1 MLNDVVILM
10 AEDDEGHAYLVKRN
24 LERSGITN
32 QIEHFKNGEEILA
45 YLDTLENDPQN
56 NNKSYLILLDIRMPR
71 VDGIEVL
78 KKIKENPLLKTIPVI
93 MLTTT
98 NNPQEIKLCHSLGCS
113 NYITKPIEYDKF
125 VETIRRLGLF
135 MRIVEIPELQA
146 SS

>member
-1 MLNDVVILM
+1 MLNDVTILM

-24 LERSGITN
+24 LERAGITN
-32 QIEHFKNGEEILA
+32 PIEHFKNGEDILEF
-45 YLDTLENDPQN
+45 LESIREAINP
-56 NNKSYLILLDIRMPR
+56 KHSYLMLLDIRMPK

-78 KKIKENPLLKTIPVI
+78 KKIKEDETFKTIPVI

-98 NNPQEIKLCHSLGCS
+98 NNPQEINLCHKLGCS

-135 MRIVEIPELQA
+135 MRIVEIPELHA
-146 SS
+146 HR

>member
-24 LERSGITN
+24 LERAGITN
-32 QIEHFKNGEEILA
+32 QIEHFKNGEEILSF
-45 YLDTLENDPQN
+45 LNELTDEDQN
-56 NNKSYLILLDIRMPR
+56 KNKSFLILLDIRMPR

-78 KKIKENPLLKTIPVI
+78 KKIKENSLLKTIPVI

-113 NYITKPIEYDKF
+113 NYITKPIEYEKF

-135 MRIVEIPELQA
+135 MRIVEIPELQPSA
-146 SS
+146 